1 MSALDRL
8 QKCLQELT
16 NCRQRI
22 IQNVK
27 SNLFFDSASEAIRYC
42 EDIEQITLNDIDVQE
57 LGLASKFLFDPKTGI
72 IKFLVDTAQII
83 DSTLSKA
90 KIALLEFLFLYIQK
104 VRSDIEPYS
113 IKIRDACFTLQ
124 HNDEAVVRAAS
135 FKPMVAMLDS
145 SVRIIDPNK
154 MHMED
159 ILQRFPEH
167 SKKDCDK
174 LLRVFINKLKDPD
187 HSNAAF
193 KGLHSFLFSFPDLLK
208 KANQEEYVF
217 QCILRSITMVENE
230 SHYDIAKTGFD
241 YISDHSSIF
250 GHYYLQHYREVWACL
265 WKCRDHKNNDVAAL
279 LNSNFI
285 GSHEKEC
292 VEFFLSIFVN
302 IWKANSSDQ
311 KQEVESKNQQTK
323 DLSIAVRGVGYFAA
337 PAKKFMEENRLQQLF
352 QDLLKPSAWVVSS
365 MDYKETSLNVQ
376 QIPLFIEAYCYI
388 GHEFDVIFDELMEV
402 IEREVGL
409 MLMYYPRLISELRL
423 RSANAYVQLLW
434 MLYMKGR
441 GVLQKFVAKTFYHA
455 MILTCTDGIQY
466 KNQADIQENVPGII
480 NPVAEHTYQEM
491 FNFWEHIFKD
501 STLTWV
507 IRQSGLSSEEP
518 QNNDTIKEFFSI
530 LYDEFLSAVFRMIRS
545 LNFDV
550 IDVASD
556 DTTNITESGSDQ
568 IEKNTDS
575 NLIAIAGSGDL
586 DNLKPVVSK
595 DFVLFQNLVDF
606 WKLFLSRIRRELFSR
621 WVYLSGDTLITFSTQ
636 YPYVSG
642 FYKMLGSCMK
652 VCEIIK
658 FFDGIKKINDEN
670 TTIHGAHDQ
679 LLPSATSL
687 QRASYFLFTK
697 FLKEVCVRLDQYKD
711 DLLASCLDL
720 VLSAPK
726 ELLHMD
732 NLISPIRI
740 SLKLGQSY
748 QPLANIGLNA
758 IEKLLDMKESQNINK
773 LLGQLLPLLNDY
785 LLVTADSMDNS
796 LKEIAQVRA
805 DAQSLKRGIKTVE
818 QARKQKIRD
827 MDRHKSSTIV
837 GMGQLK
843 KNAGLHNLQVRVLRI
858 LGRLG
863 GTSKLIFERIIDNET
878 TNKQQNI
885 HGFKDKT
892 SNNLLAWDPEKR
904 LIFNIPYPDT
914 NVEISIDEFFPRI
927 VELAES
933 APDRKTK
940 VFACELLH
948 SIMLLMIGRSAFQA
962 RSTAGPQKS
971 PFYRIYRRIF
981 PALLRLAID
990 TDQVPRKL
998 FRRLVAQMIHWFTN
1012 NAQYENP
1019 ETIALL
1025 QCCLDAICDTWGSLR
1040 DYGAECLNEFLLW
1053 SIKQS
1058 SAQQMDENPMNI
1070 KSLLKRLYNL
1080 SAHPDY
1086 TKRLGASLAVN
1097 HIYRVYREEESLIDQ
1112 FTFELLYWILFNLRL
1127 SDQDQDAIGTRQ
1139 QAIAAIR
1146 HLKKIITVKSDLF
1159 INETDARRKFS
1170 NLDKAD
1176 LSSLVKWLF
1185 NETRKLERDYANMCR
1200 ELFSE
1205 FVALLPEHKSGSRW
1219 VSYELTKDPSFLKNL
1234 YKISILSQLPSQHH
1248 NVISSKTKGWC
1259 LRFLCILENY
1269 TWLIK
1274 EKFVAP
1280 LALIKNESTIFRKA
1294 IDYFLD
1300 RMVLNVDSSY
1310 SHEMM
1315 DVDDESSFS
1324 SISSENILTPGERLQ
1339 WLNREAQMIDRLID
1353 FAIVILE
1360 NANDNDIQ
1368 SIWNTNIFGNP
1379 FFKTIAKSLFYFE
1392 SLGLDLLYSGGNERD
1407 KFTKKLEHLL
1417 TLWKKRSK
1425 SGDSQRDQMVKEI
1438 ADIAFSDEI
1447 DLLSI
1452 EIEKSDPASYIHI
1465 TAGFKIL
1472 TSTEIFPEL
1481 FSHIPSHVIR
1491 NNTLHDLHS
1500 YTVLM
1505 WEKFKS
1511 LRNAEEPVWVELAGH
1526 LLTFVLS
1533 NNPDALNR
1541 WLLSDILGFPSN
1553 SSHVSYQDGS
1563 LYYQKFFSSINEHVS
1578 RNFKGFAF
1586 IFCENINDAIVK
1598 DVVSGVIDYLSF
1610 KKNSEQILLFLN
1622 DRPFSNNFKQL
1633 FFDTY
1638 VSFLGKETELDF
1650 KCEALEIMP
1659 IFLKSDMPTE
1669 KIESCVSDMLNN
1681 QFPLWSS
1688 DYKSGGTRKLNEYI
1702 SALDGLLKAM
1712 VRSDSVSLFKILL
1725 PIFVRENDHIYSEE
1739 FYRQLGEFVSK
1750 LPRSK
1755 FVETLE
1761 ITFGYFMDSKFA
1773 NFHRN
1778 IIQSILSPILMQG
1791 TRIYVVE
1798 FYKMHIRELI
1808 NIIEQD
1814 KYPRTDSDIFNIMY
1828 LRVSKDDIYSEKGEI
1843 VQTYFQG
1850 RILKAKELTRII
1862 MDYAHKTKSKS
1873 DNDEYS
1879 SDSVIEAKLLLRC
1892 AAYNALAAAIL
1903 CTQENTSKNTPVF
1916 YRTFLFSDNVLKGE
1930 YVWENIVDLK
1940 MKHHFNADSEQPFFK
1955 TKLDDFRTRTA
1966 GLSKETKKT
1975 SSLKYLAS
1983 QYLADSSVSQTANL
1997 DSMIDE
2003 ITQDLGSSV
2012 QIEDNEPTPMEVD
2025 EPTKDL
2031 PEPREL
2037 EIDSFNRNPCM
2048 KTIIRVIERLHT
2060 EITSPNSSESTPIWM
2075 NDLHK
2080 KFIKKETHLNIRLF
2094 IAKIIINIP
2103 EAFEKYAS
2111 IWIRPLMQLIIEGDA
2126 YGKGIN
2132 YFIQDLC
2139 AIIIVWSSFET
2150 LGSYEDKI
2158 LIYKLMDFLM
2168 RNTCSEDRTVLR
2180 NNLQSIKG
2188 MFEAWHDI
2196 IVVPTQVIYDYF
2208 SSSDDN
2214 QIIAGLQLFG
2224 IALTHDKS
2232 LFKQEVGIDFGTLT
2246 EEKFYWDLTR
2256 KLDHEK
2262 SNIRSLTAE
2271 VCASEKFLK
2280 YAFNLL
2286 PRLNSLNVKKILA
2299 LEVISYCAESDPD
2312 LLTNLGKT
2320 QLLTLLRHK
2329 SDNEQLVALRIL
2341 NGVLLQGDETL
2352 VDYFLDPLL
2361 ESFKDHPNINCRNIP
2376 QESFYAIL
2384 MQLYKKTSIESKVK
2398 QKLKIGLLRGLA
2410 DLDENI
2416 QQTLTEFWK
2425 EQQELSHDTFTSL
2438 KELVGSLYC
2447 SEIETLFLQYSC
2459 FLLLEGSK
2467 KSIDYKKPIFDQPL
2481 PQSKFDD
2488 NFDNIDTSWRVNN
2501 TMTPL
2506 FVNTQKNNQKAYK
2519 RNFQEGFVRAT
2530 NKNNAFSLTIDPMNY
2545 DIGSQLS
2552 TWTLT
2557 QSNLLFAPANTPVL
2571 GKRKQAIYG
2580 DSDNAS

>member
-1 MSALDRL
+1 
-8 QKCLQELT
+8 
-16 NCRQRI
+16 
-22 IQNVK
+22 
-27 SNLFFDSASEAIRYC
+27 
-42 EDIEQITLNDIDVQE
+42 
-57 LGLASKFLFDPKTGI
+57 
-72 IKFLVDTAQII
+72 
-83 DSTLSKA
+83 
-90 KIALLEFLFLYIQK
+90 
-104 VRSDIEPYS
+104 
-113 IKIRDACFTLQ
+113 
-124 HNDEAVVRAAS
+124 
-135 FKPMVAMLDS
+135 
-145 SVRIIDPNK
+145 
-154 MHMED
+154 
-159 ILQRFPEH
+159 
-167 SKKDCDK
+167 
-174 LLRVFINKLKDPD
+174 
-187 HSNAAF
+187 
-193 KGLHSFLFSFPDLLK
+193 
-208 KANQEEYVF
+208 
-217 QCILRSITMVENE
+217 
-230 SHYDIAKTGFD
+230 
-241 YISDHSSIF
+241 
-250 GHYYLQHYREVWACL
+250 
-265 WKCRDHKNNDVAAL
+265 
-279 LNSNFI
+279 
-285 GSHEKEC
+285 
-292 VEFFLSIFVN
+292 
-302 IWKANSSDQ
+302 
-311 KQEVESKNQQTK
+311 
-323 DLSIAVRGVGYFAA
+323 
-337 PAKKFMEENRLQQLF
+337 
-352 QDLLKPSAWVVSS
+352 
-365 MDYKETSLNVQ
+365 MDYKETSLSVQ

-455 MILTCTDGIQY
+455 MVLTCTDAIQY
-466 KNQADIQENVPGII
+466 KNQADIQENVPGIV

-507 IRQSGLSSEEP
+507 IRQSGHSSEEP
-518 QNNDTIKEFFSI
+518 QNNNTIKEFFSI
-530 LYDEFLSAVFRMIRS
+530 LYDEFLSAVFRMIRT

-556 DTTNITESGSDQ
+556 DTTTHITETGSDQ

-606 WKLFLSRIRRELFSR
+606 WKLFLSRIRHELFSR

-670 TTIHGAHDQ
+670 TAIHGVHDQ
-679 LLPSATSL
+679 LSSSATSL

-720 VLSAPK
+720 VLSSPK
-726 ELLHMD
+726 ELLNMD

-758 IEKLLDMKESQNINK
+758 IEKLLDIKESQNINK

-827 MDRHKSSTIV
+827 VDRHKSSTFV

-878 TNKQQNI
+878 TNQQQNI

-914 NVEISIDEFFPRI
+914 N
-927 VELAES
+927 
-933 APDRKTK
+933 
-940 VFACELLH
+940 
-948 SIMLLMIGRSAFQA
+948 SAFQA

-1058 SAQQMDENPMNI
+1058 SAQQMDENPTNI

-1146 HLKKIITVKSDLF
+1146 HLKKIITVKSNLF
-1159 INETDARRKFS
+1159 ITETETRRKFS

-1205 FVALLPEHKSGSRW
+1205 FVTLLPEHKSGSRW

-1234 YKISILSQLPSQHH
+1234 YKISILSQLPSQQH
-1248 NVISSKTKGWC
+1248 NVISSKAKGWC

-1274 EKFVAP
+1274 EKFVTP
-1280 LALIKNESTIFRKA
+1280 LILIKNESTNFQKA
-1294 IDYFLD
+1294 IDYLLD
-1300 RMVLNVDSSY
+1300 KMVLNVDSNY

-1353 FAIVILE
+1353 FSIVILE
-1360 NANDNDIQ
+1360 NANDNDIK

-1472 TSTEIFPEL
+1472 ASTEIFPEL
-1481 FSHIPSHVIR
+1481 FSH

-1511 LRNAEEPVWVELAGH
+1511 LRNAEEPVWIELAGH

-1553 SSHVSYQDGS
+1553 SSRVNYQDGS

-1578 RNFKGFAF
+1578 RNFKGFAL

-1598 DVVSGVIDYLSF
+1598 DVISGVIDYLSF

-1622 DRPFSNNFKQL
+1622 DFTSSTSSTSSSYFLNQFSKDQRFLLKIWKGLIKLDRHLLKRPFSNNFKQL

-1659 IFLKSDMPTE
+1659 VFLKSDMPTE

-1702 SALDGLLKAM
+1702 LALDGLLKAM
-1712 VRSDSVSLFKILL
+1712 VRSDSVSLFKIML

-1761 ITFGYFMDSKFA
+1761 IAFGYFMDAKFA

-1791 TRIYVVE
+1791 TRIFVVE
-1798 FYKMHIRELI
+1798 FYKKHIKELI

-1814 KYPRTDSDIFNIMY
+1814 RHPRTDSELVYELDAKAGSFTLLQISFLLNFILYFFNIMY
-1828 LRVSKDDIYSEKGEI
+1828 LRVSKDDVYSEKGEI

-1850 RILKAKELTRII
+1850 RISKAKELTRII
-1862 MDYAHKTKSKS
+1862 MDLAHKTKSKS

-1892 AAYNALAAAIL
+1892 SAYNALAAAIL

-1966 GLSKETKKT
+1966 GLSKETKKS

-1997 DSMIDE
+1997 DSMIEE
-2003 ITQDLGSSV
+2003 ITQDLNSSV

-2060 EITSPNSSESTPIWM
+2060 EITSPNTSESTPIWM

-2080 KFIKKETHLNIRLF
+2080 KFIKK
-2094 IAKIIINIP
+2094 
-2103 EAFEKYAS
+2103 AFEKYAP

-2132 YFIQDLC
+2132 YYIQ
-2139 AIIIVWSSFET
+2139 
-2150 LGSYEDKI
+2150 
-2158 LIYKLMDFLM
+2158 
-2168 RNTCSEDRTVLR
+2168 
-2180 NNLQSIKG
+2180 G

-2196 IVVPTQVIYDYF
+2196 IVVPTQVIYEYF
-2208 SSSDDN
+2208 SSSDEN
-2214 QIIAGLQLFG
+2214 KIIAGLQLFG

-2232 LFKQEVGIDFGTLT
+2232 LFKQDVGIDFGTLT

-2271 VCASEKFLK
+2271 VCGMALK
-2280 YAFNLL
+2280 HLRKYHCSDDKLGYLL
-2286 PRLNSLNVKKILA
+2286 NPIMDK
-2299 LEVISYCAESDPD
+2299 
-2312 LLTNLGKT
+2312 
-2320 QLLTLLRHK
+2320 
-2329 SDNEQLVALRIL
+2329 
-2341 NGVLLQGDETL
+2341 
-2352 VDYFLDPLL
+2352 VDYF
-2361 ESFKDHPNINCRNIP
+2361 
-2376 QESFYAIL
+2376 
-2384 MQLYKKTSIESKVK
+2384 
-2398 QKLKIGLLRGLA
+2398 
-2410 DLDENI
+2410 
-2416 QQTLTEFWK
+2416 
-2425 EQQELSHDTFTSL
+2425 
-2438 KELVGSLYC
+2438 
-2447 SEIETLFLQYSC
+2447 
-2459 FLLLEGSK
+2459 
-2467 KSIDYKKPIFDQPL
+2467 
-2481 PQSKFDD
+2481 
-2488 NFDNIDTSWRVNN
+2488 
-2501 TMTPL
+2501 
-2506 FVNTQKNNQKAYK
+2506 
-2519 RNFQEGFVRAT
+2519 
-2530 NKNNAFSLTIDPMNY
+2530 
-2545 DIGSQLS
+2545 
-2552 TWTLT
+2552 
-2557 QSNLLFAPANTPVL
+2557 
-2571 GKRKQAIYG
+2571 
-2580 DSDNAS
+2580 